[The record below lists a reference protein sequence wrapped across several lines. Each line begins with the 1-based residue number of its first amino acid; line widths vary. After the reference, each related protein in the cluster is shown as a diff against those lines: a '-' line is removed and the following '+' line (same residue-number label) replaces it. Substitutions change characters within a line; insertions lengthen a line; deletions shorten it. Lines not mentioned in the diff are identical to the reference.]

1 MKKVNIDKVYK
12 TLETDFVKVA
22 APVVDLIQIQ
32 TQDPF
37 KVLIA
42 TILSA
47 RTKDQTTAEV
57 CERLFKKINTY
68 KDFNDYSEEQIREL
82 IFPIGFY
89 KNKASYLKKLP
100 DVLDE
105 LYDGVIPD
113 TVDELVELPGVGRK
127 TANLVV
133 AVAFQKPAV
142 CVDIHVHRIMNR
154 LGYIKTKTPLES
166 EMALRKKMPEKYWVK
181 FNSFFVSYGQRLCKP
196 INPECNRCIIYDQC
210 NRIDVKTKHAKK

>member
-181 FNSFFVSYGQRLCKP
+181 FNSFFVSYYQRLCKP

>member
-1 MKKVNIDKVYK
+1 MKKVNIDKVYDI
-12 TLETDFVKVA
+12 LEKDFANVA

-32 TQDPF
+32 TQDTF
-37 KVLIA
+37 KVLVA

-57 CERLFKKINTY
+57 CERLFRKINTH
-68 KDFNDYSEEQIREL
+68 KDFENYTEEQIRKL

-100 DVLDE
+100 NAIDE
-105 LYDGVIPD
+105 LYNGVIPD
-113 TVDELVELPGVGRK
+113 TVDELVKLPGVGRK

-154 LGYIKTKTPLES
+154 LGYINTKTPLES
-166 EMALRKKMPEKYWVK
+166 EMALREKMPEKYWVK
-181 FNSFFVSYGQRLCKP
+181 FNSYFVSYGQRLCKP
-196 INPECNRCIIYDQC
+196 INPECNRCIIYEHC
-210 NRIDVKTKHAKK
+210 NRINVKTKHENK